1 MIKSNCFTINK
12 HIYII
17 TGCSK
22 GESLNKYGKHEYYYT
37 ILNTM
42 TNKRKKL
49 TEKGFKN
56 TFSKYKIEWQKPQV
70 DKYNI
75 IL

>member
-1 MIKSNCFTINK
+1 MIQSNCFTIGK

-17 TGCSK
+17 TGCYK

-37 ILNTM
+37 IVNIVTK
-42 TNKRKKL
+42 NRKKL
-49 TEKGFKN
+49 NEKGFKN
-56 TFSKYKIEWQKPQV
+56 TFGKYKIEWQKPQI

-75 IL
+75 RL